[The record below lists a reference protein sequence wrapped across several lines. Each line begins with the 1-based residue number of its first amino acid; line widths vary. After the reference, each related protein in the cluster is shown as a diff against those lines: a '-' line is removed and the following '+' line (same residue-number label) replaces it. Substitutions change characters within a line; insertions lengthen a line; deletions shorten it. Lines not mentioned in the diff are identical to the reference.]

1 MRQRQSGQE
10 GRQSCRVCNVCLVRT
25 VPARCFFR
33 RSQKSGVR
41 CNLLQALRSSGTSRP
56 TRAVFAVVRHLAQ
69 KKGSSKTPGCSVAGK
84 GTDDMSKIGEHV
96 RWELL
101 RKPSSRSVWLAK
113 TMKILLLTDRR
124 RRCVHTIILACVES
138 GRNRRPD
145 NKRHSAG

>member
-101 RKPSSRSVWLAK
+101 RKPSSRSVWLADK
-113 TMKILLLTDRR
+113 DDEDFTADGPSAPMCTYNHPCVRR
-124 RRCVHTIILACVES
+124 V
-138 GRNRRPD
+138 RPEPTP
-145 NKRHSAG
+145 R